1 MTRSAASKACAKSGG
16 DPGHNDVV
24 FNLGA
29 GEITVLV
36 LLGLI
41 FVGPKKLPDLAS
53 GLADL
58 VRARR
63 RPAGAARRWSWS
75 DWLLVCAALAS
86 GATALLL
93 LFAYQR

>member
-1 MTRSAASKACAKSGG
+1 M
-16 DPGHNDVV
+16 

-36 LLGLI
+36 LFVLI
-41 FVGPKKLPDLAS
+41 FLGPKKLPDLAS
-53 GLADL
+53 GLASL

-63 RPAGAARRWSWS
+63 TASDAPRWSWS

-86 GATALLL
+86 GATALQL
-93 LFAYQR
+93 LFAYQG

>member
-1 MTRSAASKACAKSGG
+1 
-16 DPGHNDVV
+16 V

-41 FVGPKKLPDLAS
+41 FVGPKKLPELGS
-53 GLADL
+53 GLAAL

-63 RPAGAARRWSWS
+63 MPAPDAPRWSWS

-86 GATALLL
+86 GATALQL